1 MKTIIIS
8 DIHSKSE
15 SIIPYGLNL
24 AKTLETE
31 VDILHT
37 IDSRVFQGEY
47 SSFSD
52 SKSITPGLKFSQK
65 EVIERAKYLAKMEL
79 DKLLSSEASR
89 LNYPLK
95 INTIVEENSIME
107 AAQTKLQNDPA
118 SIFVISTE
126 PDGYIFETKEEIQ
139 ETVKNTGIVC
149 ILVSPGIKFRE
160 FNKVLLPADFDSKKI
175 SAFASVKSFLEH
187 FNPFVNT
194 VSVTTQND
202 FTELELK
209 GKAWKEVAGN
219 YFIPSKLTTNVI
231 EGDNFFDTLLEYLKR
246 NDFDL
251 ILLVLQKQG
260 ALKSLFN
267 KNELS
272 TLPEHTKLPVLIYY
286 HGG

>member
-52 SKSITPGLKFSQK
+52 SQSITPGHTFSQE
-65 EVIERAKYLAKMEL
+65 EVIEREKNWAKIEL
-79 DKLLSSEASR
+79 DKLLSREASR

-95 INTIVEENSIME
+95 INTIVEESSIME
-107 AAQTKLQNDPA
+107 ATQTKYQNESTA
-118 SIFVISTE
+118 VFVISNE
-126 PDGYIFETKEEIQ
+126 PDGYIFETKDEIR
-139 ETVKNTGIVC
+139 ETIKNTGIIC
-149 ILVSPGIKFRE
+149 LLVSPGFEFRD
-160 FNKVLLPADFDSKKI
+160 FKKVLLPTDFDSKKI
-175 SAFASVKSFLEH
+175 SAFTDVKSFLER
-187 FNPFVNT
+187 FNPIVNA
-194 VSVTTQND
+194 VSVSTQND

-209 GKAWKEVAGN
+209 GKAWKEVAGK
-219 YFIPSKLTTNVI
+219 YFLPSSLRTNII
-231 EGDNFFDTLLEYLKR
+231 EGEKFMDTLLTYLKR
-246 NDFDL
+246 NNFDL
-251 ILLVLQKQG
+251 VLLVLQKPNVI
-260 ALKSLFN
+260 KSLFT
-267 KNELS
+267 KDELS
-272 TLPEHTKLPVLIYY
+272 TLPEHTNFPVLLYY